1 MADLTYDEVRRTAVL
16 LSTND
21 QLRLVAELT
30 ARLSGRGDIPKRRSL
45 LDLRGLGK
53 DLWVGID
60 PDEYI
65 RKERSSWDG

>member
-1 MADLTYDEVRRTAVL
+1 MADLTYDEVRRTAAL
-16 LSTND
+16 LSPTD

-30 ARLSGRGDIPKRRSL
+30 ARLSGRDTPKRRSL

-53 DLWVGID
+53 DVWVGVD